1 MCHQITLITLL
12 TSTLHQKL
20 AHYWKIWK
28 LIQIYSTTTSLVYIW
43 IEYYNNVG
51 GGGIRFEYLF
61 YKQTSGILGFILLG
75 MDKKCLL
82 NLPFWLPMNF
92 MSG

>member
-12 TSTLHQKL
+12 TSTLHLKL
-20 AHYWKIWK
+20 AHYWKNK
-28 LIQIYSTTTSLVYIW
+28 IYSRTTSLVDIW

-75 MDKKCLL
+75 MDKK
-82 NLPFWLPMNF
+82 
-92 MSG
+92 MSS

>member
-12 TSTLHQKL
+12 TSTLHLKL

-51 GGGIRFEYLF
+51 GSGIRFEYLF

-75 MDKKCLL
+75 MDKKCVL

>member
-12 TSTLHQKL
+12 TSNLHL
-20 AHYWKIWK
+20 ARYWKIWK

-43 IEYYNNVG
+43 IEYYNNVR
-51 GGGIRFEYLF
+51 GGGIRFKNLF

-75 MDKKCLL
+75 IDKKCLL
-82 NLPFWLPMNF
+82 NLPFW
-92 MSG
+92 